1 MPAQTQELSAEH
13 FLLVTLV
20 VQVAVAAVL
29 STMLV
34 RFWWF
39 RRILLTEKRDWP
51 ERLVFAASIGIP
63 LVAGVAIRKFLSFPP
78 TDLTLPGSFLAGLLA
93 GPYAGA
99 LVGAGVG
106 LTATA
111 WGEWIALPFAV
122 GCGFAGGG
130 LREIC
135 PKEAIWHFSPLFF
148 TDLHRYVWKLVR
160 RFQIDWIVVLLAA
173 PIGLEILKQ
182 AIGDRFGDERLFY
195 LPAPNPWLWVLIILA
210 TVLCVAV
217 PIKIWNSARI
227 EHRLEEQEKLLMTA
241 RVEAL
246 ASQINPHFLFNTLTS
261 ISSLIRSQPE
271 TARVL
276 IVKLSGL
283 LRRLLRAQEHF
294 VTMREEL
301 EAIDEYLD
309 IEHIRFGPRLRIEKQ
324 VDPGCYEVVMPSML
338 LQPIIENSIKH
349 GIEPK
354 LGEGTITIRTAR
366 RDGHVI
372 IDVID
377 NGVGVG
383 PGQAQHVKGSGI
395 GLRNVNERLRV
406 IYGSNYQ
413 LQLDSVPGQGTCA
426 RVIIPELAETA
437 RKSA

>member
-1 MPAQTQELSAEH
+1 MPQDTRLLSPAE
-13 FLLVTLV
+13 FLLATLMAKLAI
-20 VQVAVAAVL
+20 VAVLA
-29 STMLV
+29 TMLV
-34 RFWWF
+34 RFRWF

-51 ERLVFAASIGIP
+51 ERLIFAGSLGLP
-63 LVAGVAIRKFLSFPP
+63 LTAGVVARVLLNYEAA
-78 TDLTLPGSFLAGLLA
+78 DLTLAGSFLAGLLA

-99 LVGAGVG
+99 IVGTMAGVPA
-106 LTATA
+106 LVA
-111 WGEWIALPFAV
+111 GEWIALPFSI

-148 TDLHRYVWKLVR
+148 TDLHRNVWRLVR
-160 RFQIDWIVVLLAA
+160 RFKIDWVMIMLAA
-173 PIGLEILKQ
+173 PIGLEIIRQWLGQ
-182 AIGDRFGDERLFY
+182 NFGVERIFHLQPPSA
-195 LPAPNPWLWVLIILA
+195 LLAALVVLA

-227 EHRLEEQEKLLMTA
+227 EHRLQEQEQLLMAA

-271 TARVL
+271 TARML

-283 LRRLLRAQEHF
+283 LRRLLRSQEHF
-294 VTMREEL
+294 VTLREEL
-301 EAIDEYLD
+301 EAVDEYLD
-309 IEHIRFGPRLRIEKQ
+309 IETVRFGPRLRIDKAI
-324 VDPGCYEVVMPSML
+324 DPASLDVVVPSML
-338 LQPIIENSIKH
+338 LQPLVENSIKH
-349 GIEPK
+349 GLSPK
-354 LGEGTITIRTAR
+354 IGEGRITIRSSR
-366 RDGHVI
+366 ERGHAI

-377 NGVGVG
+377 NGVGVA
-383 PGQAQHVKGSGI
+383 PSHAERVKAGGI

-406 IYGSNYQ
+406 IYGANYQ

-426 RVIIPELAETA
+426 RIVIPELVVPA
-437 RKSA
+437 RISA